1 MTVSE
6 LAYQNLWLK
15 IPQFCLT
22 ITVKFN
28 LCAVTPFSRQ
38 YLIREILGFKG
49 KITFVP
55 YLKDLDISDT
65 VHALQSFTMWYDN
78 WMIVRQ

>member
-1 MTVSE
+1 M
-6 LAYQNLWLK
+6 
-15 IPQFCLT
+15 

-55 YLKDLDISDT
+55 YLKDLDIT
-65 VHALQSFTMWYDN
+65 VSGSRFTKFYYV
-78 WMIVRQ
+78 I